1 MRSCALVT
9 AARAK
14 IAHFTSRICNEDR
27 AQAMR
32 VRLTT
37 SHHGGIAIVSL
48 RYMAIDFLTLLHRD
62 HTDLQ
67 QELTQLLDPSVSI
80 AQLRSALDGVR
91 LGLVAHAEAEDI
103 VLGRF
108 EQVPSLRLLVGQARA
123 AHLAQEAA
131 LTALV
136 SSRPGTRQWRHCAY
150 HLRELVEYHAVH
162 EEKHLL
168 PALKEHALEYA
179 SLAGAFA
186 TERLRQLA
194 MLQPSAP
201 VYSYAAAY

>member
-1 MRSCALVT
+1 MPT
-9 AARAK
+9 
-14 IAHFTSRICNEDR
+14 
-27 AQAMR
+27 
-32 VRLTT
+32 
-37 SHHGGIAIVSL
+37 
-48 RYMAIDFLTLLHRD
+48 DFLTLLHRD

-67 QELTQLLDPSVSI
+67 KELTELLDPSVSI
-80 AQLRSALDGVR
+80 VELRSALDGVR

-108 EQVPSLRLLVGQARA
+108 EQVPSLRPLVIQERA

-131 LTALV
+131 LIALV

-162 EEKHLL
+162 EEEHLL
-168 PALKEHALEYA
+168 PALKEYA
-179 SLAGAFA
+179 SDYAILAGAFA

-201 VYSYAAAY
+201 IYSYAAAY

>member
-1 MRSCALVT
+1 MPT
-9 AARAK
+9 
-14 IAHFTSRICNEDR
+14 
-27 AQAMR
+27 
-32 VRLTT
+32 
-37 SHHGGIAIVSL
+37 
-48 RYMAIDFLTLLHRD
+48 DFFTLLHRD

-67 QELTQLLDPSVSI
+67 KELTELLDPAVTIS
-80 AQLRSALDGVR
+80 QLRSALDGVR

-103 VLGRF
+103 VLGRL
-108 EQVPSLRLLVGQARA
+108 EEVPSLKLLIGQARA

-136 SSRPGTRQWRHCAY
+136 SSRPGTRQWRHCAC
-150 HLRELVEYHAVH
+150 HLRELVEYHAMH

-168 PALKEHALEYA
+168 PALKQHTEHYA